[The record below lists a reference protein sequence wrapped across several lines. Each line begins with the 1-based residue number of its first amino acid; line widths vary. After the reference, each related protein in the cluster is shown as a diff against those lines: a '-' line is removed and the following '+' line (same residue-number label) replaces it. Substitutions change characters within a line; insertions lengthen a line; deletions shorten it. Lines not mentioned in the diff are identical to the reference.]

1 MKGGVGWER
10 GLNKLRPDNDTNYQ
24 ILKHKTIKKR
34 LKLMEIVNFYK
45 EAEYI
50 RKVKDR
56 NLKKERGVR
65 DNKNI
70 L

>member
-1 MKGGVGWER
+1 
-10 GLNKLRPDNDTNYQ
+10 
-24 ILKHKTIKKR
+24 
-34 LKLMEIVNFYK
+34 MEIVNFYK